1 MGNASALWHATQG
14 RQRGQGDFEV
24 IAVWPLCFL
33 CCLPESA
40 GRDTAGAGHRESGS
54 LRANALGVNTKDHS
68 ALPGPLQVASD
79 NQRSRGGRF
88 SLETEKQDE
97 AHKAMSC
104 SIKGGGEPIQLGG
117 KPERIALHWKQRPQG
132 SWLKIIKSLQG
143 HFT

>member
-1 MGNASALWHATQG
+1 MAFVFPVLSPGKCRPRHCWG
-14 RQRGQGDFEV
+14 RPQRIRFITGKCT
-24 IAVWPLCFL
+24 P
-33 CCLPESA
+33 
-40 GRDTAGAGHRESGS
+40 REH
-54 LRANALGVNTKDHS
+54 KDHS

-97 AHKAMSC
+97 AHKAMTC
-104 SIKGGGEPIQLGG
+104 SIKGEGEPIQLGG